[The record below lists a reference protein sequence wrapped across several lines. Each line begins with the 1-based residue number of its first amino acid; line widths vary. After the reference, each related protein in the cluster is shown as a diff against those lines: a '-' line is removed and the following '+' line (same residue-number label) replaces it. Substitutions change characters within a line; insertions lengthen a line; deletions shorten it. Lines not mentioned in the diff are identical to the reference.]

1 MIIIFIIILLLIM
14 SKFAY
19 ACHQMRVA
27 AIIAIGYMN
36 TALYVY

>member
-1 MIIIFIIILLLIM
+1 MRIIFIIILLLIM

-36 TALYVY
+36 TVLYVY

>member
-1 MIIIFIIILLLIM
+1 MIIIFIIILLLII

-36 TALYVY
+36 TVLYVY

>member
-1 MIIIFIIILLLIM
+1 MMIIFIIILWLLM

-19 ACHQMRVA
+19 ACHQMPVA

-36 TALYVY
+36 TVLYVY